1 MANTTNAPL
10 NLPPDPQETRR
21 QVRLAWGLVVM
32 GVACAL
38 LGGLIYGGSL
48 ILDWIDDR
56 VFTDAPESA
65 VVVDTGELVIA
76 VSPAMKPTFD
86 QLVGTFNAGA
96 AEPDLPVLQVRLS
109 DFEPEV
115 ALDAASVL
123 RVGPGPTGIVGDI
136 LRRVL
141 LIEVHNPVLVPT
153 HGARD

>member
-76 VSPAMKPTFD
+76 GESWVDSELDPLALENLHIQQVVKATCGDKVGHGVLEQMHIGPSSLLGFD
-86 QLVGTFNAGA
+86 DWFDGA
-96 AEPDLPVLQVRLS
+96 K
-109 DFEPEV
+109 
-115 ALDAASVL
+115 
-123 RVGPGPTGIVGDI
+123 
-136 LRRVL
+136 
-141 LIEVHNPVLVPT
+141 
-153 HGARD
+153 